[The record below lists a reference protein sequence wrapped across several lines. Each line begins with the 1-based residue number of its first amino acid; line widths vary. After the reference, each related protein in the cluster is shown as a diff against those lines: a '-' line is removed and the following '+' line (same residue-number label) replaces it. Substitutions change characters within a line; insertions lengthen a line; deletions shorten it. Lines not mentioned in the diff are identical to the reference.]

1 MLIVGDFNAQVS
13 DIKLDTEPEK
23 FSKGAYMF

>member
-1 MLIVGDFNAQVS
+1 MLIIGDFNEQVS

-23 FSKGAYMF
+23 FRKGAYMF